1 MPALTR
7 SVATALVCLAASSFA
22 ADVQTAPAQT
32 KTCARPDSKAVS
44 RQSDAKAREAAH
56 KGFTYLAGASTE
68 WTKRNNCFG
77 CHVQAVTME
86 ALTAAKYFQYDVRP
100 ADLKEMARALKLGVT
115 AGGHS
120 TGVAFEGAAWARFDK
135 FIDDSETKELLKY
148 ADELMRLQAED
159 GAIQDDDARLPVT
172 GGTMQTTYQAA
183 QTWRQAYARTANDKY
198 LSPMRKAERFLTR
211 KAEGWKD
218 AKSVYVQDLSFA
230 LLGLAS
236 AGVTRSEPASKRL
249 QDLLLARQNH
259 DGGWALDGKNSDA
272 FATGQAVYTLK
283 MAGFSDADPA
293 VERGLQYLLTRQ
305 SPDGAWRTAKS
316 GQNGSEK
323 GETMW
328 AVLGLVTVDVAS
340 VAVSGLTDG
349 MHVPTGSLVLDAS
362 AIDNQS
368 GGIAELSVSIDDT
381 KVATECGP
389 KLRFTWDTSKLSDG
403 KHVVDVVAI
412 NGKNKQSRRR
422 FEVFA
427 GNVFL
432 TEVGAVFDERA
443 QQTRV
448 SLRNI
453 ADPKAKGRVE
463 VEIWS
468 LEEKGE
474 TPKDKVSVLDA
485 KAEPGAMQLSWDGLD
500 AKKKALPRGRY
511 LAKVLFKDE
520 QGAVKQTE
528 TALFTHDS
536 ELVQRQSFGEV
547 EGNLKLGSLGI
558 GSANTF
564 VDLVDEDGKVLQTV
578 RSTEQGN
585 YRFKSIKPGNYKVRA
600 RKEGYAP
607 REAPVSTKA
616 GTEAKADMAWQ

>member
-7 SVATALVCLAASSFA
+7 SVATALVCLALSSPSLA
-22 ADVQTAPAQT
+22 ADAQP
-32 KTCARPDSKAVS
+32 KQCARPDTKTVS

-56 KGFTYLAGASTE
+56 KGFTYLANASTQ
-68 WTKRNNCFG
+68 WTKAHNCFG
-77 CHVQAVTME
+77 CHVQAVTLE
-86 ALTAAKYFQYDVRP
+86 ALTAAKYFQYDVKP
-100 ADLKEMARALKLGVT
+100 ADLKEMERALKLGVT

-148 ADELMRLQAED
+148 ADELMRIQSED
-159 GAIQDDDARLPVT
+159 GAILDDDARLPVT

-211 KAEGWKD
+211 KADSW
-218 AKSVYVQDLSFA
+218 KSVNSIYVQDISFA

-249 QDLLLARQNH
+249 QELLLARQNH

-293 VERGLQYLLTRQ
+293 VERGIHYLLTKQ
-305 SPDGAWRTAKS
+305 SADGAWRTAKS

-349 MHVPTGSLVLDAS
+349 MHVSGALVLDAT
-362 AIDNQS
+362 AVDNQS
-368 GGIAELSVSIDDT
+368 GGIAELSISIDDT

-389 KLRFTWDTSKLSDG
+389 KLRFTWDTAKLTDG

-443 QQTRV
+443 QQTKV

-453 ADPKAKGRVE
+453 ADPKVQGHVE

-468 LEEKGE
+468 LEEKSE
-474 TPKDKVSVLDA
+474 APKTKVRVLDA
-485 KAEPGAMQLSWDGLD
+485 KAEPGAMQFGWDGLD
-500 AKKKALPRGRY
+500 GAKKQLPAGRY
-511 LAKVLFKDE
+511 LAKVNFKDE
-520 QGAVKQTE
+520 KGTVKQTE
-528 TALFTHDS
+528 SALFTHAS
-536 ELVQRQSFGEV
+536 EVVQRQNFGEV
-547 EGNLKLGSLGI
+547 EGNLKLGKLGI
-558 GSANTF
+558 GSSNTM
-564 VDLVDEDGKVLQTV
+564 VDLVAEDGTVLQTV

-585 YRFKSIKPGNYKVRA
+585 YRFKSIKPGKYKVRA

-607 REAPVSTKA
+607 LEAPVSTSA
-616 GTEAKADMAWQ
+616 GADASKADMSW

>member
-1 MPALTR
+1 MPALKR

-22 ADVQTAPAQT
+22 ADSQPQL
-32 KTCARPDSKAVS
+32 KQCARPEAKVAT
-44 RQSDAKAREAAH
+44 RTSDAKARESAH
-56 KGFTYLAGASTE
+56 KGFTYLAGASIQ
-68 WTKRNNCFG
+68 WTQRNNCFG
-77 CHVQAVTME
+77 CHVQAVTLE
-86 ALTAAKYFQYDVRP
+86 ALTAARYYQYDVKP
-100 ADLKEMARALKLGVT
+100 SDLKAMEAALKMGVT

-135 FIDDSETKELLKY
+135 FIDDTETKELLKY
-148 ADELMRLQAED
+148 ADELMRIQSED
-159 GAIQDDDARLPVT
+159 GAILDDDARLPVT

-198 LSPMRKAERFLTR
+198 LAPMRKAERFLTR
-211 KAEGWKD
+211 KADSWKE
-218 AKSVYVQDLSFA
+218 AKDIYVQDISFA

-236 AGVTRSEPASKRL
+236 AGVTRAEPASKRL

-272 FATGQAVYTLK
+272 FATGQAIYTLK
-283 MAGFSDADPA
+283 MAGFSDNDPA
-293 VERGLQYLLTRQ
+293 VERGITYLLTKQ
-305 SPDGAWRTAKS
+305 SADGAWRTAKS

-349 MHVPTGSLVLDAS
+349 MHVSGSMALDAS

-368 GGIAELSVSIDDT
+368 GGIAELSISVDDT

-389 KLRFTWDTSKLSDG
+389 KLRYTWDTSKLTDG

-427 GNVFL
+427 GNVFV
-432 TEVGAVFDERA
+432 TEVGAVFDDRL
-443 QQTRV
+443 QQTKV

-453 ADPKAKGRVE
+453 ADPKVSGRVE

-468 LEEKGE
+468 LEEKKE
-474 TPKDKVSVLDA
+474 TPKTKVRVLEQ
-485 KAEPGAMQLSWDGLD
+485 KAEAGAMQLNWDGFDD
-500 AKKKALPRGRY
+500 AKKQLPSGRY
-511 LAKVLFKDE
+511 LAKVNFKDE
-520 QGAVKQTE
+520 KGAVKQTE
-528 TALFTHDS
+528 TALFTHAS
-536 ELVQRQSFGEV
+536 ELVQRQTYGEV
-547 EGNLKLGSLGI
+547 EGNLALESLGI
-558 GSANTF
+558 GSSNTF
-564 VDLVDEDGKVLQTV
+564 VDLVAEDGTVLQTV

-607 REAPVSTKA
+607 REAPAPVSADSAATKA
-616 GTEAKADMAWQ
+616 NMSW